1 LRNWFLEELMIVVR
15 SSGEYKE
22 CLERY
27 TADCTKGAI
36 VKKRMCP
43 GKAVHTEELCLAG
56 GSGCAM
62 LAETVEEGQG
72 YDLTLTGHK
81 EVVLTT
87 GTTVVVKVIDA
98 KDDDAGSFNLIID
111 AAPEAGVIWAM
122 LLVVAVSLAS

>member
-1 LRNWFLEELMIVVR
+1 MTVMHTT
-15 SSGEYKE
+15 GEYKE

-36 VKKRMCP
+36 VKKRTCP
-43 GKAVHTEELCLAG
+43 GKAVHTEELCLTG

-62 LAETVEEGQG
+62 LTETVEAGQA
-72 YDLTLTGHK
+72 YDVKLTGQK

-87 GTTVVVKVIDA
+87 GSTVVVKVIDA
-98 KDDDAGSFNLIID
+98 KDDDAKGFDLIID

-122 LLVVAVSLAS
+122 FLVVAVSLAS